1 MTFISAHRRQRQG
14 NLCETE
20 ASLVCRVS
28 SRPARATQRPW
39 REEEEKGEGRR
50 RRSRRR
56 ERKQRKSAGGHQP
69 TGPLRNLE
77 VVEVPHPQLGE
88 RDQKAPARVPQTSLP
103 GRELSGTREVQL
115 GTKKGFY
122 FHSMSVWPSGLA
134 QLLCPQF

>member
-1 MTFISAHRRQRQG
+1 VTFISAHRRQRQG

-56 ERKQRKSAGGHQP
+56 ERKQR
-69 TGPLRNLE
+69 L
-77 VVEVPHPQLGE
+77 
-88 RDQKAPARVPQTSLP
+88 
-103 GRELSGTREVQL
+103 RELDLESSKWNTL
-115 GTKKGFY
+115 STT
-122 FHSMSVWPSGLA
+122 
-134 QLLCPQF
+134 LLCSSPWKQTTTSHLKILLQNHSNKTIWYWHKSGHIEQRNKNQRPKREYVQTVI